1 MLNWTELSW
10 DQILA
15 RVRAAT
21 APQILLLAGAGTF
34 YRLPGIR
41 MYDIHVGSPGGAG
54 GSGRRGAA
62 ASVRSGGAGGGSG
75 AYSFTTC
82 TASDMPPSI
91 SYSVGTPGNGGT
103 AITVDNTNGNAGSAS
118 SNTWIGYSATNS
130 LCAATAGSPG
140 AGGSAAAAAGGA
152 AGSGQVPGAVGAS
165 SSATGLVGTNGT
177 AAAMSASGPSGGGLT
192 AANATSAGGTGAVPL
207 TTVGRTKPIAGA
219 AGGLVL
225 AGPGG
230 NPLGLTQSP
239 TGGWSPGAGGS
250 ATANAASDGGLT
262 PGFLAGGAGGGA
274 STNGFA
280 SGAGSPG
287 GPGFLIVIA
296 YY

>member
-1 MLNWTELSW
+1 MLKWTDLSW
-10 DQILA
+10 DQIVA

-21 APQILLLAGAGTF
+21 APQILLLTGTGSF

-41 MYDIHVGSPGGAG
+41 MYDVHVGAPGGPG

-62 ASVRSGGAGGGSG
+62 GSVRSGGAGGGSG
-75 AYSFTTC
+75 GYSFTTV
-82 TASDMPPSI
+82 TQSDMPPSL
-91 SYSVGTPGNGGT
+91 SYSVGVPGAGGT

-118 SNTWIGYSATNS
+118 SKSWIGFSATDC
-130 LCAATAGSPG
+130 LAAATAGSPG
-140 AGGSAAAAAGGA
+140 AGGTAVAAAGGA
-152 AGSGQVPGAVGAS
+152 AGRGQVPGAAGAS
-165 SSATGLVGTNGT
+165 SSATGLAGTNGT

-207 TTVGRTKPIAGA
+207 TTIGRTAPIAGA

-225 AGPGG
+225 AGTGG
-230 NPLGLTQSP
+230 NPLGFTQSP
-239 TGGWSPGAGGS
+239 AGGWSPGGGGS
-250 ATANAASDGGLT
+250 STANAASNGGAL